1 MGLIVDTRDQNF
13 VLFEMLGLPS
23 LLESERY
30 GEHTVESIQM
40 MLELANRIGMDE
52 VLPAYQAGDRDGAK
66 FEGGEIT
73 TPDSFKNLLRVMNE
87 SGLLVTAV
95 KAEDGGIDLPHLVDV
110 ACRENFAF
118 NMGFLLYPDAAIGA
132 ARLIS
137 SYGSELQKR
146 QYMDPMIE
154 GRWGGT
160 MVLTEPAA
168 GSDVGALLAKA
179 VYQDD
184 GTYRLSGSKIF
195 ITSGDSDL
203 YENVV
208 HPVLARVEGDPEGT
222 RGISIFLVPKYRVN
236 EDGSLG
242 ERNDLV
248 VTGIEEKMG
257 LHGSATCSMT
267 FGDNGDCYAELLG
280 EPRQGMKIMFQMMNG
295 ARIGMG
301 LQGASTASAAYLHA
315 LDYARDRIQG
325 DDITGT
331 ASGKV
336 PIIKHPDVRRMLM
349 EMKTTAE
356 GLRAL
361 VYFCAY
367 ADDMTQI
374 SEGPEREQWQGI
386 VDLIVPVVKAYG
398 TDQGF
403 RVTEAAIQVHGGYG
417 YTAEFP
423 VEQMMRD
430 MKIGSI
436 YEGTNGIQSLD
447 LVGRKLSLGKGAHF
461 MNLLGLMNA
470 TLEAHAENET
480 LLDLT
485 QALREAIRS
494 LVEAAEHFRTSGK
507 EGRPLAPIIKAYPF
521 LELMGNVMLGW
532 LHLWQAG
539 IAHAALATEGD
550 GEGQSSTLAWEAA
563 LARAAEDKETAFY
576 VGKIQGALFY
586 GRNVLPKTESLAK
599 IIMNDDLSTMSI
611 PDASFG

>member
-1 MGLIVDTRDQNF
+1 MGLIIDTRDQNF
-13 VLFEMLGLPS
+13 VLFEMLGLPT

-40 MLELANRIGMDE
+40 ILELANQIGSDE

-66 FEGGEIT
+66 FERGEIT
-73 TPDSFKNLLRVMNE
+73 TPHCYKDLLRVMNE
-87 SGLLVTAV
+87 SGLLVTTV

-110 ACRENFAF
+110 ACREHFAF

-137 SYGSELQKR
+137 SYGSEGQKR
-146 QYMDPMIE
+146 RYMDPMIE

-168 GSDVGALLAKA
+168 GSDVGALLSKA
-179 VYQDD
+179 VRQDD

-208 HPVLARVEGDPEGT
+208 HPVLARVEGDPDGT

-242 ERNDLV
+242 ERNDLA

-301 LQGASTASAAYLHA
+301 LQGTSTASAAYLHA
-315 LDYARDRIQG
+315 LDYARGRIQG

-336 PIIKHPDVRRMLM
+336 PIIQHPDVRRMLM
-349 EMKTTAE
+349 EMKTTVE

-367 ADDMTQI
+367 ADDMTQVAD
-374 SEGPEREQWQGI
+374 GPEREHWQGI

-403 RVTEAAIQVHGGYG
+403 RVTETAIQVHGGYG

-447 LVGRKLSLGKGAHF
+447 LVGRKLSLGEGAHF
-461 MNLLGLMNA
+461 MNLLAMMNA
-470 TLEAHAENET
+470 TIDAHADKEA
-480 LLDLT
+480 LKDLS
-485 QALREAIRS
+485 QALREGIHS
-494 LVEAAEHFRTSGK
+494 LVEAAGHFRNSGK
-507 EGRPLAPIIKAYPF
+507 QGNPLTPIVKAYPF

-539 IAHAALATEGD
+539 IAHAALATAAED
-550 GEGQSSTLAWEAA
+550 GRLLFDWETL
-563 LARAAEDKETAFY
+563 LARATGDKETAFY

-586 GRNVLPKTESLAK
+586 GRNVLPKTASLAT
-599 IIMNDDLSTMSI
+599 IITNDDLSILSM